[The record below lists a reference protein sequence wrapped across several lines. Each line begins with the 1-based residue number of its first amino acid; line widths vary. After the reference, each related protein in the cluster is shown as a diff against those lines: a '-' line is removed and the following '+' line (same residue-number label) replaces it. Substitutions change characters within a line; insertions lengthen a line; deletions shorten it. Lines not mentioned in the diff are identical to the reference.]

1 MRHGFDTSLLVAHE
15 VAGHARHPG
24 VRQRIRELKNSGES
38 FALAAQVVT
47 EFVHIVTDAKRFSAP
62 LTMEQALQRARAWW
76 DSPDV
81 ERVEPDDDAVKWFL
95 DAMAK
100 HHLGRKRVLDTM
112 LAATYRSA
120 GVMSLLTLDAADFAV
135 FGEFSCVPMPAA

>member
-15 VAGHARHPG
+15 VACHAGHAG
-24 VRQRIRELKNSGES
+24 ARQRVSELRNAGDG
-38 FALAAQVVT
+38 FVVAAQVVT
-47 EFVHIVTDAKRFSAP
+47 EFVHVVTDAKRFTAP
-62 LTMEQALQRARAWW
+62 LTMEQALQRAHAWW

-81 ERVEPDDDAVKWFL
+81 ERTEPDDAAVKWFL

-120 GVMSLLTLDAADFAV
+120 GVTSLLTLNADDFAI
-135 FGEFSCVPMPAA
+135 FGEFACIGVA

>member
-15 VAGHARHPG
+15 VDCHVGHAG
-24 VRQRIRELKNSGES
+24 VRQRVRELRSAGDG
-38 FALAAQVVT
+38 FAVAAQVVT
-47 EFVHIVTDAKRFSAP
+47 EFVHVVTDAKRFTAP
-62 LTMEQALQRARAWW
+62 LTMEQALQRAQAWW

-81 ERVEPDDDAVKWFL
+81 ERVEADDAAVQWFL
-95 DAMAK
+95 EAMAK

-120 GVMSLLTLDAADFAV
+120 GVASLLTLNAEDFAV
-135 FGEFSCVPMPAA
+135 FGEFACFGLA